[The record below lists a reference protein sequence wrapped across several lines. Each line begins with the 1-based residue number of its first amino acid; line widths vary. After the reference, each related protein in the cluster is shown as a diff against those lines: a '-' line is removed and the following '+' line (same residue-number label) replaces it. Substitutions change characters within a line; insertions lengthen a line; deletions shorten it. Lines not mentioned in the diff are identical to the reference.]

1 MRPYGTDLRAVR
13 YSEKSVQK
21 CLTLPPAS
29 QTTSNP
35 INQGRATPRRA
46 DCIPI
51 QFHAHGIG
59 IEFHQ
64 RGVEL
69 RWGLGWPWCGV
80 ELVTPFLVGIGWHG
94 VRQIFELER
103 MEWRGVASDT
113 GEELERS
120 CANPKQFS
128 GRERGVA
135 LDTGEELERNC
146 ANPKQFS
153 GRERGVTV
161 RFSKER

>member
-1 MRPYGTDLRAVR
+1 M
-13 YSEKSVQK
+13 
-21 CLTLPPAS
+21 
-29 QTTSNP
+29 
-35 INQGRATPRRA
+35 QGRATPRYGNY
-46 DCIPI
+46 IPI
-51 QFHAHGIG
+51 PFHAPGVG

-153 GRERGVTV
+153 GRERGVAV

>member
-1 MRPYGTDLRAVR
+1 MYRWGATDGWAGNHCI
-13 YSEKSVQK
+13 Y
-21 CLTLPPAS
+21 
-29 QTTSNP
+29 
-35 INQGRATPRRA
+35 QGRATPRYGNY
-46 DCIPI
+46 IPI
-51 QFHAHGIG
+51 PFHAPGVG

>member
-1 MRPYGTDLRAVR
+1 
-13 YSEKSVQK
+13 
-21 CLTLPPAS
+21 
-29 QTTSNP
+29 
-35 INQGRATPRRA
+35 
-46 DCIPI
+46 
-51 QFHAHGIG
+51 
-59 IEFHQ
+59 
-64 RGVEL
+64 
-69 RWGLGWPWCGV
+69 
-80 ELVTPFLVGIGWHG
+80 
-94 VRQIFELER
+94 